1 MPFDFIVIG
10 AGSAGCLLANRL
22 SADPQNKV
30 ILLEA
35 GGSDT
40 SMRIKIPVMFP
51 QLFNSK
57 YDWEYESSA
66 QPTLNNRRIFLPRG
80 KVLGGSSSINA
91 MLYVRGNRFDY
102 DLWSALGNKGWSYD
116 EILPYFLKSES
127 HMSRQAPEFHS
138 NDGELSVRTMPHK
151 NVLSKAFLEAAEQM
165 GFKTNEDFNGQRQEG
180 FGYYDVTQK
189 DGGRCSSNNA
199 FLESIRR
206 RKNLKVVTS
215 AEVSKI
221 LLRGGRA
228 TGVVYRRGGKE
239 THEQANREVILSAG
253 SYNSPKLL
261 MLSGIGPGAYL
272 QDKAVPCLYDLP
284 GVGKNLQDHPALP
297 YVTRCIVPVSLD
309 GEDTFL
315 KSSKHM
321 LNYLFKKNGLLS
333 STLCEAGGF
342 VRTDPQLPAPD
353 VQINFIPAY
362 FLDHGRER
370 PEGHAFTF
378 GPTLLRPYSRGE
390 VRLASQNPQSDP
402 IIDLNFLS
410 DQRDI
415 DTLIRAYQ
423 ISEKISKMRAF
434 DHYRGMQYLP
444 KRPLK
449 HPDDITKYI
458 RNSLQHLYHPV
469 GTCKMGD
476 DNMAVVDKRLKVH
489 GLDGLRVVDA
499 SIMPT
504 IVGGNTNAPTMMIA
518 EKAADMILQDQG

>member
-1 MPFDFIVIG
+1 MPFDYIIIG

-30 ILLEA
+30 LLLEA

-40 SMRIKIPVMFP
+40 AMRIKIPVLFP
-51 QLFNSK
+51 QLFNTK
-57 YDWEYESSA
+57 YDWEYESPV

-91 MLYVRGNRFDY
+91 MIYVRGNRFDY
-102 DLWSALGNKGWSYD
+102 DLWSALGNKGWSFD
-116 EILPYFLKSES
+116 EVLPYFLKSEAHS
-127 HMSRQAPEFHS
+127 NRQSPQFHS
-138 NDGELSVRTMPHK
+138 SNGELAVRTMPHK
-151 NVLSKAFLEAAEQM
+151 NVLTKAFIQAAEEM
-165 GFKTNEDFNGQRQEG
+165 GYSQNEDFNGDRQEG
-180 FGYYDVTQK
+180 FGFYDVTQK
-189 DGGRCSSNNA
+189 DGGRCSSSNA
-199 FLESIRR
+199 FLQKVRK
-206 RKNLKVVTS
+206 RKNLKVVTG
-215 AEVSKI
+215 AEASKI
-221 LLRGGRA
+221 LLQGGSA
-228 TGVVYRRGGKE
+228 AGVVYKKGNKE
-239 THEQANREVILSAG
+239 IREQANREVILSAG
-253 SYNSPKLL
+253 AYNSPKLL
-261 MLSGIGPGAYL
+261 MLSGIGPGVHL
-272 QDKAVPCLYDLP
+272 RDKAVPLLHDLP

-309 GEDTFL
+309 GEDTFI

-321 LNYLFKKNGLLS
+321 MNYLFKKNGLLS
-333 STLCEAGGF
+333 SNLCEAGGF
-342 VRTDPQLPAPD
+342 IRTEAGLPAPD

-370 PEGHAFTF
+370 PEGHAFTL

-402 IIDLNFLS
+402 VIDLNFLS

-415 DTLIRAYQ
+415 ETLIKAYR

-458 RNSLQHLYHPV
+458 RNSVQHLYHPV
-469 GTCKMGD
+469 GTCKMGND
-476 DNMAVVDKRLKVH
+476 PMAVVNDRLQVH
-489 GLDGLRVVDA
+489 GIGSLRVVDA

-504 IVGGNTNAPTMMIA
+504 IVGGNTNAPTIMIA
-518 EKAADMILQDQG
+518 EKAADMILADQ